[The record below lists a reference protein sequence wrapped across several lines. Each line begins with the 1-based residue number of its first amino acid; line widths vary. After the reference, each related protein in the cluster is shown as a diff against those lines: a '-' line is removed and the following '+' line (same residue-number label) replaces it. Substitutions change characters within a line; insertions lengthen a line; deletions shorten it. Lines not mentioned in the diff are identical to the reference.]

1 MHGVHAR
8 GLKAGN
14 RRSRIGGAC
23 AAVGGGVLLLASLA
37 PAGAAAAAPAGG
49 ARAGGARAGV
59 AAHPA
64 ADARPA
70 APATLPGRPGSPQAN
85 LVVYSEDFENGQG
98 TVPIRLNSYAGP
110 AGETYTADQ
119 AWLQNCNGWIAAFQD
134 PGGSSTAVKNQVADC
149 TPAKGGPG
157 ATGETA
163 WNAVRTLAQALGVL
177 NGTPNPNTNHAVSA
191 YTNGPVSN
199 GNPGANQVEFQTVQP
214 IPVTEHGRFLTFSV
228 NVAETS
234 CTASNHAKLDFY
246 LVNGTA
252 SIPVT
257 SGPIDPCGSGGHTIQ
272 TGVVGGTF
280 TGNAPVLFTGTSLGV
295 KMINEQGSGNGND
308 HAFDDVKVLDVT
320 PQLDKSFSP
329 ATAQVGGTSTLTF
342 TITNTADLLAKS
354 GWSFTDTLPAGLTL
368 ATPAA
373 AGTTC
378 AGTVTA
384 ADGGTAVSI
393 AGGGLAAGQ
402 ASCTVTVNVTS
413 ATAGTYTNDASDITA
428 STGVNP
434 PGSST
439 VTFTS
444 TPAIGLAKSVSPAF
458 FTAAGQTLSYSYLV
472 TNPSAVPLTGITV
485 TDTSLPGLS
494 AITCPDAPLAAGASE
509 TCTATYVTTATDLAA
524 GSVTNTA
531 TATGTPPSG
540 PPVTSDPSTAVV
552 PALVAPS
559 IALAKSAT
567 PTSYSAASQ
576 LINYDYLV
584 TNTSPV
590 ILSAITVN
598 DTLPGLTGLSCPQA
612 TLTPTESE
620 TCTATYHTTA
630 ADLDAGSIT
639 NTATAQGDPP
649 GSATP
654 VISDPATVVLPAVQ
668 RPAITVLK
676 SAAPGTFAAAGQ
688 TISYSYLVT
697 NPGNVTLAGVT
708 VNDDLPGL
716 SAVSCPSDTLPAGVS
731 ETCTATYTTTA
742 ADLTAGTITNTATAT
757 GTPPAGPPVTSRPS
771 AATVTAV
778 TTPAITIDKSVSPS
792 AFAAAGQTISYSYLV
807 TNAGNAPLA
816 GISVNDDLPGLS
828 AVDCPDTTLDI
839 GDSETCTATYTTTA
853 ADLTAGTITNTATAT
868 GTPPAGPPATSGP
881 STATVT
887 AVTAPAITIDKSA
900 TPDAFTAAGQT
911 ITFSYLVTNAGDLPL
926 TGISVNDA
934 LPGLPAVDCPQATLD
949 IADSETCTAT
959 YTTTA
964 ADLTAGAVINTA
976 TAQGFPPDTAVP
988 VISDP
993 STAIVPTT
1001 DSPAITID
1009 KTASPATYD
1018 GAGQTITYSYLV
1030 TNSGNVPLT
1039 GVAVTDNLPGLS
1051 AIDCPG
1057 TTLGISAS
1065 ETCTA
1070 SYLTTDADVD
1080 AGQVANTATAT
1091 GTPPDSPP
1099 VTSDPSAAVVTAV
1112 EQPGVRV
1119 VKSTEP
1125 ATYSQAGQVI
1135 HYSFRVTNTGNVTLT
1150 HVHVNDTLNG
1160 LSAITCPEATLPAA
1174 QSETCTA
1181 SYRIT
1186 AADLNAG
1193 HVTNTAT
1200 AHGDPP
1206 APGRPAASP
1215 PSAVTIKVVPF
1226 VPVTG

>member
-1 MHGVHAR
+1 MHGGQAR

-14 RRSRIGGAC
+14 SLIRVGGAC
-23 AAVGGGVLLLASLA
+23 AALGGGVLLLLA
-37 PAGAAAAAPAGG
+37 VLPPSGATAAPTAGARDSSA
-49 ARAGGARAGV
+49 
-59 AAHPA
+59 
-64 ADARPA
+64 ARPA
-70 APATLPGRPGSPQAN
+70 FRASVPGTPGTPQAPT
-85 LVVYSEDFENGQG
+85 VVYTENFENDQG
-98 TVPIRLNSYAGP
+98 TVPIRLTSYAG
-110 AGETYTADQ
+110 ATGETYTAAQ

-134 PGGSSTAVKNQVADC
+134 PGGSSPAVKAQEADC

-191 YTNGPVSN
+191 YTNGPVNN
-199 GNPGANQVEFQTVQP
+199 GNPGANKVEFQTVQP
-214 IPVTEHGRFLTFSV
+214 IPVTENGRFLTFSV

-252 SIPVT
+252 LIPVT
-257 SGPIDPCGSGGHTIQ
+257 SGPIDPCGAGGHTIQ
-272 TGVVGGTF
+272 TGVIGGTF
-280 TGNAPVLFTGTSLGV
+280 TGNAPVLFTGTSLGIQL
-295 KMINEQGSGNGND
+295 INEQGSGDGND
-308 HAFDDVKVLDVT
+308 HAFDDIKVLDVT

-329 ATAQVGGTSTLTF
+329 DTAQVGGTSTLTF
-342 TITNTADLLAKS
+342 TITNTSDLLAKS
-354 GWSFTDTLPAGLTL
+354 GWSFTDTLPAGLPL

-373 AGTTC
+373 AATTC
-378 AGTVTA
+378 AGTVSA
-384 ADGGTAVSI
+384 PDGGTAVSI

-402 ASCTVTVNVTS
+402 ASCTVKVNVTS
-413 ATAGTYTNDASDITA
+413 ATASTYTNDASDITR

-444 TPAIGLAKSVSPAF
+444 TPTIGLVKSVSPALF
-458 FTAAGQTLSYSYLV
+458 SAAGQTLSYSYLV

-494 AITCPDAPLAAGASE
+494 AITCPDATLAAGASE
-509 TCTATYVTTATDLAA
+509 TCTATYVTTAADLAA

-531 TATGTPPSG
+531 TATGTPPTG
-540 PPVTSDPSTAVV
+540 PAVTSDPSTAVV

-598 DTLPGLTGLSCPQA
+598 DTLPGLTGVSCPQA
-612 TLTPTESE
+612 TLAPTESE
-620 TCTATYHTTA
+620 ECTATYHTTA

-649 GSATP
+649 GSTTP
-654 VISDPATVVLPAVQ
+654 VISDPATVVVPAVQ
-668 RPAITVLK
+668 RPAITILK

-697 NPGNVTLAGVT
+697 NPGNVTLTGIT

-716 SAVSCPSDTLPAGVS
+716 AAVDCPSDTLPAGVS
-731 ETCTATYTTTA
+731 QTCTA
-742 ADLTAGTITNTATAT
+742 
-757 GTPPAGPPVTSRPS
+757 S
-771 AATVTAV
+771 
-778 TTPAITIDKSVSPS
+778 
-792 AFAAAGQTISYSYLV
+792 
-807 TNAGNAPLA
+807 
-816 GISVNDDLPGLS
+816 
-828 AVDCPDTTLDI
+828 
-839 GDSETCTATYTTTA
+839 YTTTA

-881 STATVT
+881 CTATVT

-900 TPDAFTAAGQT
+900 TPDAFAAAGQT
-911 ITFSYLVTNAGDLPL
+911 ITFSYLVTNTGNATL
-926 TGISVNDA
+926 TGVTVNDD
-934 LPGLPAVDCPQATLD
+934 LPGLSAVDCPDTTLA
-949 IADSETCTAT
+949 ISDSETCTAT

-964 ADLTAGAVINTA
+964 ADLTAGAVINSA
-976 TAQGFPPDTAVP
+976 TAQGFPPNTAVP
-988 VISDP
+988 VISRP
-993 STAIVPTT
+993 STAIVPTA

-1018 GAGQTITYSYLV
+1018 GVGQTITYSYLV

-1051 AIDCPG
+1051 AISCPA
-1057 TTLGISAS
+1057 TTLDIGAS

-1070 SYLTTDADVD
+1070 SYAVTGADLD
-1080 AGQVANTATAT
+1080 AGLITDTATAQ
-1091 GTPPDSPP
+1091 GLPPASATP
-1099 VTSDPSAAVVTAV
+1099 VISDPSTAVVSAV
-1112 EQPGVRV
+1112 ERPALRI
-1119 VKSTEP
+1119 VKSESP
-1125 ATYSQAGQVI
+1125 ATYSRAGQVI
-1135 HYSFRVTNTGNVTLT
+1135 RYSFRVTNTGNVTLIN
-1150 HVHVNDTLNG
+1150 VHVNDKLNG
-1160 LSAITCPEATLPAA
+1160 LLAITCPETTLAAA

-1193 HVTNTAT
+1193 HVTNSATAQGDPPHRMPPDVSPPSTATDTAVQRPGIKVVKTATPHSFAETGQLIRYVFRVTNTGNVTLTHVHVTDTLKGLSAIDCPKATLAEGQSEACTATYRITAADLTAGHVTNSAT
-1200 AHGDPP
+1200 AHGDPS
-1206 APGRPAASP
+1206 APGRPVASP
-1215 PSAVTIKVVPF
+1215 PSAVTIKGLPTI
-1226 VPVTG
+1226 PVTG